1 MSRIG
6 KQPVTL
12 PANVK
17 ASVNNRVVTIDGG
30 KSKLTFTHRP
40 EIGVKVDGNKVVVT
54 RTGDS
59 RLERA
64 LHGTT
69 RAVIAN
75 MVQGVTAGFKKELE
89 LVGVGWSMT
98 MQGNKIKLS
107 VGYADVREVVIP
119 AGVTVTIVQNK
130 ITVTGA
136 DVQAVGEIAAKIR
149 AQRPPEPYNGK
160 GIKYI
165 DEVIIRKQGKQFAG
179 GAAS

>member
-89 LVGVGWSMT
+89 LVGVGWSMS
-98 MQGNKIKLS
+98 MQGNKIKLN

-160 GIKYI
+160 GIKYA
-165 DEVIIRKQGKQFAG
+165 DETIIRKQGKQFAG
-179 GAAS
+179 GASS

>member
-75 MVQGVTAGFKKELE
+75 MVTGVTAGFKKELE
-89 LVGVGWSMT
+89 LVGVGWSMS
-98 MQGNKIKLS
+98 MQGNKIKLN

-119 AGVTVTIVQNK
+119 TGVTVTIVQNK

-149 AQRPPEPYNGK
+149 AHRPPEPYNGK

-165 DEVIIRKQGKQFAG
+165 DEIIIRKQGKQFAG
-179 GAAS
+179 GASS